1 MQKKTDGKK
10 RQGEL
15 DPLYKQGSLNRSSD
29 NSIGPLENG
38 QAAEDKGRV
47 VMNYK
52 VMAAI
57 ILLAFLTGMLVLLI
71 IQKVNSHKD
80 QESAGSPTLPQ
91 MGSSAAEESET
102 AAAEEESETA
112 ALEKENE
119 TVSADLGKTASAS
132 AAEFADDGNPDELIS
147 LTLPG
152 GSKIDVPAQAQQ
164 LSQLSFETRSL
175 SAEGSGEGY
184 VSDFYV
190 GDRSDPVFSIQEG
203 GGPAPEGGLDL
214 PGNAWLIPFYKTYN
228 EDERVAFDTND
239 TSSTEDDEYNI
250 FDSCWFYFCRN
261 DENIFFRTKDGQEI
275 SLDQVMYS
283 AEFRSSRYADNPLIY
298 FIDDYNFKLT
308 FPQSIAYIFSPDES
322 KDHSYF
328 WFDYPLAEGQCFQL
342 GMGGMGL
349 MYGSITIQAGPA
361 GADGNDSWVPSP
373 VYEDEN
379 CYLKIMV
386 DSMETLKENHDEDSY
401 FMFDEFEIILNEA
414 FLTLPDGSRH
424 MLSEYAD

>member
-1 MQKKTDGKK
+1 
-10 RQGEL
+10 
-15 DPLYKQGSLNRSSD
+15 
-29 NSIGPLENG
+29 
-38 QAAEDKGRV
+38 
-47 VMNYK
+47 
-52 VMAAI
+52 
-57 ILLAFLTGMLVLLI
+57 
-71 IQKVNSHKD
+71 
-80 QESAGSPTLPQ
+80 
-91 MGSSAAEESET
+91 
-102 AAAEEESETA
+102 
-112 ALEKENE
+112 
-119 TVSADLGKTASAS
+119 
-132 AAEFADDGNPDELIS
+132 
-147 LTLPG
+147 
-152 GSKIDVPAQAQQ
+152 
-164 LSQLSFETRSL
+164 
-175 SAEGSGEGY
+175 
-184 VSDFYV
+184 
-190 GDRSDPVFSIQEG
+190 
-203 GGPAPEGGLDL
+203 
-214 PGNAWLIPFYKTYN
+214 
-228 EDERVAFDTND
+228 
-239 TSSTEDDEYNI
+239 
-250 FDSCWFYFCRN
+250 
-261 DENIFFRTKDGQEI
+261 
-275 SLDQVMYS
+275 MYS

-298 FIDDYNFKLT
+298 FNDDYNFKLT